1 VDLVSVAVIGLV
13 AGLAGGVVGAALVG
27 TVEGLLRQRQAVRG
41 SATYG
46 GRWTGGGWTASV
58 GTYRATERVS
68 GDAPFADF
76 NDLARRVLAFAQDE
90 AQRFNHAYIG
100 AEHLLLG
107 LSREPNGVAAVTL
120 ESVGATLPKLRA
132 AAESV
137 IGRGQTTV
145 EKIDFSETAK
155 SAISKARFEARKLG
169 HSHTGTEH
177 LLLGLIRQGG
187 IPMALLR
194 SLGIEPDRVRDELIA
209 TLGDPQPEQP
219 TLDHL
224 DTDSRKVMTLARQ
237 EAIQNGHSHIGTEH
251 LAIALRLHRTPR
263 LDTIW
268 GQLPV
273 DPEALRRRI
282 EVAVPPTLGGPMPTR
297 LRTTPRMGTILTM
310 ARVLAAK
317 RRQEQIPPEIFLMA
331 LADEGVGVGAQV
343 LASFGATAERI
354 REIVDSPTS

>member
-1 VDLVSVAVIGLV
+1 VDLVSVAVIALV

-27 TVEGLLRQRQAVRG
+27 TVEGLLRQRQMARG
-41 SATYG
+41 SVTYP
-46 GRWTGGGWTASV
+46 GRVEFRSR
-58 GTYRATERVS
+58 TYRAMEEPHA
-68 GDAPFADF
+68 DAPFTDF
-76 NDLARRVLAFAQDE
+76 NDLAKRVLAYAQDE

-107 LSREPNGVAAVTL
+107 LSREPNGVAAIAL

-137 IGRGQTTV
+137 IGRGQTNV
-145 EKIDFSETAK
+145 EKIELSETAK

-169 HSHTGTEH
+169 HSYIGTEH
-177 LLLGLIRQGG
+177 LLLGLVRGGG

-194 SLGIEPDRVRDELIA
+194 ALEIEPDRLRDEVIA
-209 TLGDPQPEQP
+209 TLGEPRPEP
-219 TLDHL
+219 ALDHL

-251 LAIALRLHRTPR
+251 LAIALRLHRTPA
-263 LDTIW
+263 LEKIW

-282 EVAVPPTLGGPMPTR
+282 EVAVPPTLGGPMPTH

-317 RRQEQIPPEIFLMA
+317 RKHEQISPEIFLMA
-331 LADEGVGVGAQV
+331 LADEGGGVGAQV
-343 LASFGATAERI
+343 LTSFGTTAQRI
-354 REIVDSPTS
+354 REIVDGPAS

>member
-1 VDLVSVAVIGLV
+1 VDLGSVVVIALI
-13 AGLAGGVVGAALVG
+13 AGLAGGAVGAALVG
-27 TVEGLLRQRQAVRG
+27 TVEGMLRHRQVPRWSVTYPNRAVFR
-41 SATYG
+41 ST
-46 GRWTGGGWTASV
+46 R
-58 GTYRATERVS
+58 TYRAMDQPH
-68 GDAPFADF
+68 GDAPFNDF
-76 NDLARRVLAFAQDE
+76 NDLAKRVLAFAQDE

-107 LSREPNGVAAVTL
+107 LSREPNGLAAVAL

-137 IGRGQTTV
+137 IGRGQTNV
-145 EKIDFSETAK
+145 EKVELSETAK

-169 HSHTGTEH
+169 HSHIGTEH
-177 LLLGLIRQGG
+177 LLLGLVRGGG

-194 SLGIEPDRVRDELIA
+194 SLEIEPDRVRDEVIA
-209 TLGDPQPEQP
+209 AMGEPQPEP
-219 TLDHL
+219 TWDHL
-224 DTDSRKVMTLARQ
+224 DADSRKVMTLARQ

-251 LAIALRLHRTPR
+251 LAIALRLHRTPA
-263 LDTIW
+263 LEKIW
-268 GQLPV
+268 AQLPV
-273 DPEALRRRI
+273 DAEALRRRI

-317 RRQEQIPPEIFLMA
+317 RKQEEISPEVFLMA
-331 LADEGVGVGAQV
+331 LANEGDGVGAQV

-354 REIVDSPTS
+354 REIVDGQAS

>member
-1 VDLVSVAVIGLV
+1 MDLVSVAVIALV

-27 TVEGLLRQRQAVRG
+27 TVEGMLRQRQMARG
-41 SATYG
+41 SVTYPS
-46 GRWTGGGWTASV
+46 RVAFRSTR
-58 GTYRATERVS
+58 TYRAMDQPH
-68 GDAPFADF
+68 GDPPFNDF
-76 NDLARRVLAFAQDE
+76 NELAKRVLAFAQDE

-100 AEHLLLG
+100 PEHLLLG
-107 LSREPNGVAAVTL
+107 LSREPNGVAAVAL

-137 IGRGQTTV
+137 IGRGQTNA
-145 EKIDFSETAK
+145 EKIELSETGK

-169 HSHTGTEH
+169 HRYIGTEH
-177 LLLGLIRQGG
+177 LLLGLVRGGG

-194 SLGIEPDRVRDELIA
+194 SLEIEPDRLRDEVIA
-209 TLGDPQPEQP
+209 TIGQPRPEL

-251 LAIALRLHRTPR
+251 LAIALRLHRTPA
-263 LDTIW
+263 LDRIW

-282 EVAVPPTLGGPMPTR
+282 EVAVPPTLGATMPTR
-297 LRTTPRMGTILTM
+297 LRTTPRMGMILTM

-317 RRQEQIPPEIFLMA
+317 RKHEQISPEIFLMA
-331 LADEGVGVGAQV
+331 LADEGDGVGAQV
-343 LASFGATAERI
+343 LMSFGATAQRI
-354 REIVDSPTS
+354 HEIVDGPSS

>member
-1 VDLVSVAVIGLV
+1 M
-13 AGLAGGVVGAALVG
+13 
-27 TVEGLLRQRQAVRG
+27 LRQRQVPRRSVTYPNRAVFR
-41 SATYG
+41 ST
-46 GRWTGGGWTASV
+46 R
-58 GTYRATERVS
+58 TYRAMDQPH
-68 GDAPFADF
+68 GDAPFNDF
-76 NDLARRVLAFAQDE
+76 NDRAKRVLALAQDE

-100 AEHLLLG
+100 PEHLLLG
-107 LSREPNGVAAVTL
+107 LSRESDGVAARALESLGVTL
-120 ESVGATLPKLRA
+120 PRLRA

-137 IGRGQTTV
+137 IGRGETTV
-145 EKIDFSETAK
+145 GKIDLSETAK
-155 SAISKARFEARKLG
+155 SAIGKARYEARKLG
-169 HSHTGTEH
+169 HSYIGTEH
-177 LLLGLIRQGG
+177 LLLGLISGGG

-194 SLGIEPDRVRDELIA
+194 SLAIEPDRVRDEVIA
-209 TLGDPQPEQP
+209 TMGEPQPEL

-251 LAIALRLHRTPR
+251 LAIALRLHRTPA
-263 LDTIW
+263 LEKIW

-297 LRTTPRMGTILTM
+297 LRATPRVGTILTM

-317 RRQEQIPPEIFLMA
+317 RKQEQISPEIFLMA
-331 LADEGVGVGAQV
+331 LANEGDGVGAQV

-354 REIVDSPTS
+354 REIVDGQAS

>member
-1 VDLVSVAVIGLV
+1 MDLGSVAVIALV

-27 TVEGLLRQRQAVRG
+27 TVEGLLRQRQMARG
-41 SATYG
+41 SVTYPS
-46 GRWTGGGWTASV
+46 RVEFRSRMH
-58 GTYRATERVS
+58 RAMEEPHADT
-68 GDAPFADF
+68 PLTDF
-76 NDLARRVLAFAQDE
+76 NDLAKRVLAFAQDE
-90 AQRFNHAYIG
+90 AHRFNHAYIG

-107 LSREPNGVAAVTL
+107 LSREPNGVAAIAL

-137 IGRGQTTV
+137 IGRGQTNV
-145 EKIDFSETAK
+145 EKIELSETAK

-169 HSHTGTEH
+169 HSYIGTEH
-177 LLLGLIRQGG
+177 LLLGLVRGGG

-194 SLGIEPDRVRDELIA
+194 SLEIEPDRVRDEVIA
-209 TLGDPQPEQP
+209 PMSEPQPEP

-224 DTDSRKVMTLARQ
+224 DADSRKVMTLARQ

-251 LAIALRLHRTPR
+251 LAIALRLHRTPA
-263 LDTIW
+263 LEKIW
-268 GQLPV
+268 VQLPV

-317 RRQEQIPPEIFLMA
+317 RKQEQISPEVFLMA
-331 LADEGVGVGAQV
+331 LANEGGGVGAQV

-354 REIVDSPTS
+354 REIVDGHTW